1 MADYRDL
8 QEPSGELVSVERLR
22 YEGKEPITEEE
33 LISIQNVDL
42 YYEAKQDQIKALDDI
57 TFNIYR
63 GEFICVLGP
72 SGCGKSTL
80 LKILAGF
87 IKPTDGTVRLDG
99 ELIDGIDKN
108 RGVVFQNPPLYEWF
122 SVRNNVN
129 FGPRMSKVPRAE
141 YEKLTDEYLEKVG
154 LTEFADKKIY
164 ELSGGMRQRVSIAR
178 ALINNPE
185 ILLMDEPFGALDA
198 LTRENMQN
206 LTRKIWWDTGKTILF
221 ITHDVEE
228 ALLLG
233 SRILVLSKRPGRLI
247 EDIQVTFSRQIIE
260 DGVEDIQFSEKFYK
274 YREKLLRLINDQNC
288 NVKEHCEGLYLK
300 FSLFLSMTARASGR
314 LYF

>member
-1 MADYRDL
+1 MADFRDL

-22 YEGKEPITEEE
+22 YEGIEPITEEE

-99 ELIDGIDKN
+99 ELIDGIDKD

-129 FGPRMSKVPRAE
+129 FGPRMNRVPKAE

-233 SRILVLSKRPGRLI
+233 SRILVLSKHPGRLI
-247 EDIQVTFSRQIIE
+247 EDLQVTFSRQVIE
-260 DGVEDIQFSEKFYK
+260 DGAEDIQFSEKFYK
-274 YREKLLRLINDQNC
+274 YREKLLRLINDQI
-288 NVKEHCEGLYLK
+288 
-300 FSLFLSMTARASGR
+300 
-314 LYF
+314 

>member
-87 IKPTDGTVRLDG
+87 INPTDGTVRLDG

-274 YREKLLRLINDQNC
+274 YREKLLRLINDQI
-288 NVKEHCEGLYLK
+288 
-300 FSLFLSMTARASGR
+300 
-314 LYF
+314 